1 MVAVIKTGSSVH
13 NIFNYNENKVK
24 EGIAECIGEGNYPL
38 EATKLTGAMK
48 LNRLLKQNELNTNVK
63 RNSVHISLNFDPS
76 ESALSNEKMLEIASQ
91 YMQKIGFGNQPYL
104 IYRHYDSGHPHLHL
118 VSIKVREDGSRIDMQ
133 NIGRNQ
139 SEAAR
144 KEIEKMFG
152 LIQAQ
157 ENKNTRHELIKPVV
171 LSKIKYGRTESKRAV
186 QLVLDHV
193 LPAYKYKSLSELN
206 AVLGLYNVKADRGEE
221 NSRIF
226 KMNGLVYRTLDENG
240 RPIGVP
246 LKASEFY
253 NKPTLKFLQH
263 KFQENNKTVYQKKRI
278 ANAVDLILLGRSV
291 SLSYLAMQLGKEGI
305 EMVFRKSE
313 QGQLYGIT
321 YVDHLSKC
329 VLNGSDLGKHY
340 SAKQIEERCSLSFE
354 NGKEMIIT
362 SLPETSKSNE
372 GFQTETDKETFFND
386 LWQQMNAL
394 DFKSAVEKI
403 VEVLTRIEND
413 TFYVPNQLKKA
424 SKKKRTRR
432 RSNNI

>member
-1 MVAVIKTGSSVH
+1 MVAVIKTGNSVH

-38 EATKLTGAMK
+38 EAAKLTGTIK
-48 LNRLLKQNELNTNVK
+48 LNRLLKQNALNENVK

-104 IYRHYDSGHPHLHL
+104 IYRHYDAGHPHLHL

-152 LIQAQ
+152 LVQAQ
-157 ENKNTRHELIKPVV
+157 EKKSTGHELIKPVV
-171 LSKIKYGRTESKRAV
+171 LSKIKYGRTESKSAV
-186 QLVLDHV
+186 QSVLDYV

-206 AVLGLYNVKADRGEE
+206 AVLGLYNVRADRGEE

-226 KMNGLVYRTLDENG
+226 KTNGLVYRTLDENG
-240 RPIGVP
+240 KPVGVP
-246 LKASEFY
+246 LKSSGFY
-253 NKPTLKFLQH
+253 SKPTLKFLQM
-263 KFQENNKTVYQKKRI
+263 KFLQNAKTPSQKKRV

-291 SLSYLAMQLGKEGI
+291 SLSDLELKLRKEGI
-305 EMVFRKSE
+305 NMVFRKSA

-321 YVDHLSKC
+321 YVDHTSKC
-329 VLNGSDLGKHY
+329 VFNGSDLGKPY
-340 SAKQIEERCSLSFE
+340 SAKLIEQRCRLFFQNEKEKPIPVLSE
-354 NGKEMIIT
+354 N
-362 SLPETSKSNE
+362 PKSNKDVGRE
-372 GFQTETDKETFFND
+372 KNNEDFFKD
-386 LWQQMNAL
+386 LQEDLKSL
-394 DFKSAVEKI
+394 DFKSAVEKMI
-403 VEVLTRIEND
+403 EVITKVEND
-413 TFYVPNQLKKA
+413 VFYIPNQLKKA
-424 SKKKRTRR
+424 SKKKRVRR
-432 RSNNI
+432 RSNNL

>member
-1 MVAVIKTGSSVH
+1 MVAVIKTGSSVL

-38 EATKLTGAMK
+38 EAAKLTGTMK
-48 LNRLLKQNELNTNVK
+48 LNRLLKQNELNENVK

-76 ESALSNEKMLEIASQ
+76 ESTLSNEKMLKIAEH
-91 YMQKIGFGNQPYL
+91 YMQKIGFGSQPYL
-104 IYRHYDSGHPHLHL
+104 VYRHYDAGHPHLHL

-144 KEIEKMFG
+144 REIEKTFG
-152 LIQAQ
+152 LVQAQ
-157 ENKNTRHELIKPVV
+157 LKKNSIDKFIKPIV
-171 LSKIKYGRTESKRAV
+171 LSKIKYGKTESKRAV
-186 QLVLDHV
+186 QSVLDHV
-193 LPAYKYKSLSELN
+193 LSVYKYKSLYELN
-206 AVLGLYNVKADRGEE
+206 AVLGLYNVRADRGEE
-221 NSRIF
+221 SSRIF
-226 KMNGLVYRTLDENG
+226 KTNGLLYKTLDEDG

-253 NKPTLKFLQH
+253 NKPTLKFLQD

-291 SLSYLAMQLGKEGI
+291 SLSDLAMQLGKEGI

-340 SAKQIEERCSLSFE
+340 SAKQIEKRCSLSFE
-354 NGKEMIIT
+354 NGKEKIIT

-372 GFQTETDKETFFND
+372 GFQTETDKEAFFND

-394 DFKSAVEKI
+394 DFKSAVEKT

-424 SKKKRTRR
+424 SKKKRARK
-432 RSNNI
+432 RSNNL

>member
-1 MVAVIKTGSSVH
+1 MH

-38 EATKLTGAMK
+38 EAARLTGAMK
-48 LNRLLKQNELNTNVK
+48 LNRLLKQNALNENVK

-76 ESALSNEKMLEIASQ
+76 ESALPNEKMLEIASQ

-104 IYRHYDSGHPHLHL
+104 IYRHYDAGHPHLHL

-152 LIQAQ
+152 LVQAQ
-157 ENKNTRHELIKPVV
+157 EKKNTRHELVKPVV
-171 LSKIKYGRTESKRAV
+171 VSKIKYGRTESKSV
-186 QLVLDHV
+186 LQSVLDHV

-226 KMNGLVYRTLDENG
+226 KTNGLVYRTLDENG
-240 RPIGVP
+240 KAVGVP
-246 LKASEFY
+246 LKSSGFY
-253 NKPTLKFLQH
+253 SKPTLKFLQK
-263 KFQENNKTVYQKKRI
+263 KFLQNTKTAYQKKRI
-278 ANAVDLILLGRSV
+278 TNAVDLILLGRNV
-291 SLSYLAMQLGKEGI
+291 SLSDLELKLRKEAI
-305 EMVFRKSE
+305 NMVFRKST

-321 YVDHLSKC
+321 YVDHTSKC
-329 VLNGSDLGKHY
+329 VFNGSDLGKFY
-340 SAKQIEERCSLSFE
+340 SAKLIEQRCRLSFE
-354 NGKEMIIT
+354 KGEEKLIPGLSENYRSNKAFGSQKNKENFFED
-362 SLPETSKSNE
+362 LQKDLKS
-372 GFQTETDKETFFND
+372 
-386 LWQQMNAL
+386 L
-394 DFKSAVEKI
+394 DFKSAVEKLI
-403 VEVLTRIEND
+403 EVITKVEND

-424 SKKKRTRR
+424 SKKKKVRR
-432 RSNNI
+432 RFNNL

>member
-1 MVAVIKTGSSVH
+1 MH

>member
-1 MVAVIKTGSSVH
+1 MH

-38 EATKLTGAMK
+38 EAAKLTGAMK
-48 LNRLLKQNELNTNVK
+48 LNRLLKQNALNENVK

-76 ESALSNEKMLEIASQ
+76 ESALSNEKMLEIAEQ

-104 IYRHYDSGHPHLHL
+104 VYRHYDAGHPHMHL
-118 VSIKVREDGSRIDMQ
+118 VSIKIREDGSRIDMQ

-144 KEIEKMFG
+144 REIEKTFG
-152 LIQAQ
+152 LVQAQ
-157 ENKNTRHELIKPVV
+157 LKKKGIDQFIRPIV
-171 LSKIKYGRTESKRAV
+171 LSKIKYGKTESKRAV
-186 QLVLDHV
+186 QSVLDNV
-193 LPAYKYKSLSELN
+193 LSVYKYESLYELN
-206 AVLGLYNVKADRGEE
+206 AVLGLYNVRADRGEE

-226 KMNGLVYRTLDENG
+226 KTNGLLYRTLDENG
-240 RPIGVP
+240 KPIGVP

-253 NKPTLKFLQH
+253 NKPTLKFLQN

-291 SLSYLAMQLGKEGI
+291 LLSDLELKLREEGI
-305 EMVFRKSE
+305 NMVLRKSA

-321 YVDHLSKC
+321 YVDHTSKC
-329 VLNGSDLGKHY
+329 VFNGSDLGKPY
-340 SAKQIEERCSLSFE
+340 SAKLIEQRCGLSFE
-354 NGKEMIIT
+354 KEVGHRIPVL
-362 SLPETSKSNE
+362 SETSKSS
-372 GFQTETDKETFFND
+372 GAFYTETDKQSFFDD
-386 LWQQMNAL
+386 LRHEMNTL
-394 DFKSAVEKI
+394 DFKSAVQKI
-403 VEVLTRIEND
+403 IEVLTRIEND

>member
-1 MVAVIKTGSSVH
+1 MVAVIKTGNSVH

-38 EATKLTGAMK
+38 EAVKLTGAMK
-48 LNRLLKQNELNTNVK
+48 LNRLVKQNALNENVK

-76 ESALSNEKMLEIASQ
+76 EPALSNEKMLEIASQ

-104 IYRHYDSGHPHLHL
+104 IYRHYDAGHPHLHL

-133 NIGRNQ
+133 NIGKNQ

-152 LIQAQ
+152 LVQAQ
-157 ENKNTRHELIKPVV
+157 EKKKTRHELIKPVV
-171 LSKIKYGRTESKRAV
+171 LSKIKYGRTESKSSV
-186 QLVLDHV
+186 QSVLDHV

-226 KMNGLVYRTLDENG
+226 KTNGLVYRTLDENG
-240 RPIGVP
+240 KPVGVP
-246 LKASEFY
+246 LKSSGFY
-253 NKPTLKFLQH
+253 SKPTLKFLQM
-263 KFQENNKTVYQKKRI
+263 KFLQNAKTAYQKKRI

-291 SLSYLAMQLGKEGI
+291 SLSDLELKLRKEGI
-305 EMVFRKSE
+305 NMVFRKSA

-321 YVDHLSKC
+321 YVDHTSKC
-329 VLNGSDLGKHY
+329 VFNGSDLGKPY
-340 SAKQIEERCSLSFE
+340 SAKLIEQRCRLSFE
-354 NGKEMIIT
+354 NEKEKSIQV
-362 SLPETSKSNE
+362 LPEKPKSNKAV
-372 GFQTETDKETFFND
+372 GRKKNKESFFKD
-386 LWQQMNAL
+386 LQQDLKSL

-403 VEVLTRIEND
+403 IVVITTVEND
-413 TFYVPNQLKKA
+413 VFYVPNQLKKA
-424 SKKKRTRR
+424 SKKKRVRR
-432 RSNNI
+432 RSNNL

>member
-1 MVAVIKTGSSVH
+1 MVAVIKTGCSVH

-38 EATKLTGAMK
+38 EAAKLTGTMK

-76 ESALSNEKMLEIASQ
+76 ESALPNEKMLEIASQ

-104 IYRHYDSGHPHLHL
+104 IYRHYDAGHPHLHL
-118 VSIKVREDGSRIDMQ
+118 VSIKVSEDGSRIDMQ

-139 SEAAR
+139 SETAR
-144 KEIEKMFG
+144 MEIEKMFS
-152 LIQAQ
+152 LVQAQ
-157 ENKNTRHELIKPVV
+157 GKKNIRHGLIKPVV
-171 LSKIKYGRTESKRAV
+171 LSKIKYGRTESKSAV
-186 QLVLDHV
+186 QSVLDNV
-193 LPAYKYKSLSELN
+193 LSVYKYKSLSELN

-226 KMNGLVYRTLDENG
+226 KTNGLLYRTLDEDG

-246 LKASEFY
+246 LKASGFY
-253 NKPTLKFLQH
+253 NKPTLKFLQD
-263 KFQENNKTVYQKKRI
+263 KFQENDKTVYQKKRI
-278 ANAVDLILLGRSV
+278 ANAVDLILLGRSI
-291 SLSYLAMQLGKEGI
+291 SLSDLAMQLGKEGI
-305 EMVFRKSE
+305 DMVFRKSA

-321 YVDHLSKC
+321 YVDHISKC
-329 VLNGSDLGKHY
+329 VLNGSDLGKQY
-340 SAKQIEERCSLSFE
+340 SAKQIEERCGLSFE
-354 NGKEMIIT
+354 KGVGNRIPVL
-362 SLPETSKSNE
+362 SETSKSS
-372 GFQTETDKETFFND
+372 GFFYTETDKQSFFDD
-386 LWQQMNAL
+386 LRNEMNAL
-394 DFKSAVEKI
+394 DFKSAVQKI
-403 VEVLTRIEND
+403 IEVLTRIENE

>member
-24 EGIAECIGEGNYPL
+24 EGIAQCIGEGNYPL
-38 EATKLTGAMK
+38 EVAKLTGAMK
-48 LNRLLKQNELNTNVK
+48 LNRLLKQNELNENVK
-63 RNSVHISLNFDPS
+63 RNSVHVSLNFDPS
-76 ESALSNEKMLEIASQ
+76 ESALSNEKMLKIAEH
-91 YMQKIGFGNQPYL
+91 YMQKIGFGSQPYL
-104 IYRHYDSGHPHLHL
+104 VYRHYDAGHPHLHL
-118 VSIKVREDGSRIDMQ
+118 VSIKVREDGSKIDMH

-144 KEIEKMFG
+144 REIEKTFG
-152 LIQAQ
+152 LVQAQ
-157 ENKNTRHELIKPVV
+157 LKKKSIDKFIKPIV
-171 LSKIKYGRTESKRAV
+171 LSKIKYGKTESKRAV
-186 QLVLDHV
+186 QSILNHV
-193 LPAYKYKSLSELN
+193 LSIYKYKSLSELN
-206 AVLGLYNVKADRGEE
+206 AVLGLYNVRADRGQE

-226 KMNGLVYRTLDENG
+226 KTNGLLYRTLDENG

-278 ANAVDLILLGRSV
+278 ANAVDLILLGRNV
-291 SLSYLAMQLGKEGI
+291 SLSDLAMQLGKEGI

-354 NGKEMIIT
+354 NGKEKIIT
-362 SLPETSKSNE
+362 SLSETSKSNE
-372 GFQTETDKETFFND
+372 GFQAETSKEIFFND
-386 LWQQMNAL
+386 LRHEMNTL

>member
-24 EGIAECIGEGNYPL
+24 ERIAECIGEGNYPL
-38 EATKLTGAMK
+38 EAAKLTGTMK
-48 LNRLLKQNELNTNVK
+48 LNRLLKQNELNENVK
-63 RNSVHISLNFDPS
+63 RNSVHVSLNFDPS
-76 ESALSNEKMLEIASQ
+76 ESALSNEKMLKIAEH
-91 YMQKIGFGNQPYL
+91 YMQKIGFGSQPYL
-104 IYRHYDSGHPHLHL
+104 VYRHYDAGHPHMHL
-118 VSIKVREDGSRIDMQ
+118 VSIKVREDGSRIDMH

-144 KEIEKMFG
+144 REIEKTFG
-152 LIQAQ
+152 LVQAQ
-157 ENKNTRHELIKPVV
+157 LKKKSIDKFIKPIV
-171 LSKIKYGRTESKRAV
+171 LSKIKYGKTESKRAV
-186 QLVLDHV
+186 QSVLDHV
-193 LPAYKYKSLSELN
+193 LSIYKYKSLSELN
-206 AVLGLYNVKADRGEE
+206 AVLELYNVRADRGQE

-226 KMNGLVYRTLDENG
+226 KTNGLLYRTLDENG

-354 NGKEMIIT
+354 NGKEKIIT